1 MPVLT
6 IEVQYSCS
14 SSWRLTRVQDMLL
27 ELARRP
33 DGKWTSIFA
42 HTPFHFILLNELVAR
57 YRAIALLLSRSPFST
72 TCFSSYLN
80 ARLASALAASRHRC
94 VEQHQR
100 QQHHERMTSSVMDCT
115 RTAARLALSCML
127 LQLLC
132 MGCGSSSSMGSAGL
146 RHLQQAEVALPKF
159 PWHYVE
165 LPGFKRWC
173 VV

>member
-1 MPVLT
+1 
-6 IEVQYSCS
+6 
-14 SSWRLTRVQDMLL
+14 
-27 ELARRP
+27 
-33 DGKWTSIFA
+33 
-42 HTPFHFILLNELVAR
+42 
-57 YRAIALLLSRSPFST
+57 
-72 TCFSSYLN
+72 
-80 ARLASALAASRHRC
+80 
-94 VEQHQR
+94 
-100 QQHHERMTSSVMDCT
+100 MTASVMGCT
-115 RTAARLALSCML
+115 RAAARLALSCML